1 MGLSIVKAT
10 MEAMNQAYGVI
21 NYDNGV
27 EFWFELE
34 NVKNERM
41 ESGK

>member
-1 MGLSIVKAT
+1 MGLSIVKA
-10 MEAMNQAYGVI
+10 MMDAMNQKYGVI

-34 NVKNERM
+34 TTKGAE
-41 ESGK
+41 EKGE